1 MDKHKVRW
9 KFWHLFPFPLFKI
22 RNTVDNGP
30 SLSCFIIA
38 PIQST
43 SFSPKNSQPWNLKL
57 KLSRSG
63 ANIALH
69 FVNPFIM
76 RQPILIQ
83 FKMEKTNRALSSQ
96 RKSKK
101 SHSGFNILATLM
113 VVRPKNIIF
122 TGFLA
127 QSCAL
132 IKSST
137 VTVFERKS
145 HNTEFLHRIY
155 SQLHINWKSS
165 KLKLFSFCPHTSAS
179 WKERI

>member
-1 MDKHKVRW
+1 MIFFDNKRPKMDKHKVRW

-43 SFSPKNSQPWNLKL
+43 SFSPKNSQTWNLKL

-83 FKMEKTNRALSSQ
+83 FKMEKTNRALSPQ

-101 SHSGFNILATLM
+101 SHSGFN
-113 VVRPKNIIF
+113 RPKNIIF
-122 TGFLA
+122 YGFPR
-127 QSCAL
+127 
-132 IKSST
+132 T
-137 VTVFERKS
+137 VLCFNQII
-145 HNTEFLHRIY
+145 HCH
-155 SQLHINWKSS
+155 
-165 KLKLFSFCPHTSAS
+165 SF
-179 WKERI
+179 WKEKSQYRISAPNLFTASYQLKKF